1 MLPEPASD
9 VAAPLLPEKEETEV
23 NATIWSSISNMTN
36 NVLGAGLVA
45 LAYSVSQVRMNNIV
59 LAVEFFDS
67 RHLPSVHHG
76 CDSLLFAECNCQF
89 VSYRG

>member
-1 MLPEPASD
+1 MRFLNTLEEKTTTNSSEPSVFPEAPSD

-45 LAYSVSQVRMNNIV
+45 LAYSVSQVRSVV
-59 LAVEFFDS
+59 L
-67 RHLPSVHHG
+67 
-76 CDSLLFAECNCQF
+76 LLD
-89 VSYRG
+89 

>member
-45 LAYSVSQVRMNNIV
+45 LAYSVSQVRIRNIV
-59 LAVEFFDS
+59 LFLVFPDS
-67 RHLPSVHHG
+67 GHLPSVPHG
-76 CDSLLFAECNCQF
+76 CDSLLFAECNRQF
-89 VSYRG
+89 MSHRG